1 MTGKSLAFS
10 LFVLF
15 ALSAA
20 YLFSVNERGLD
31 PDTGKNWW
39 SVAFAEP
46 AKETSLVF
54 IISNHTT
61 TDEFRYVISADD
73 KTLADGVIRTEPGT
87 DMTHVPTINFMPQS
101 GRITITVTHEGRQE
115 MIYRSL

>member
-1 MTGKSLAFS
+1 MTEKRLLAS

-39 SVAFAEP
+39 SLSFAEP
-46 AKETSLVF
+46 AKQSSLVF
-54 IISNHTT
+54 IISNHTA
-61 TDEFRYVISADD
+61 TDEFRYTVSADEQ
-73 KTLADGVIRTEPGT
+73 TLAEGKIVVEPGN
-87 DMTHVPTINFMPQS
+87 DMTHVPPVNFMPQS
-101 GRITITVTHEGRQE
+101 GRITITVTHDGNEE